1 MVVPVE
7 RAESGAPELAG
18 RRGAVGVVRGSPDG
32 PARRRRR
39 WSQHLP
45 AAGGSRRLGLGCG
58 IVRFFFFFGTEL
70 PVQISPDES
79 ESREKNCV
87 LFLTSRNEK
96 KNKKIFRARKEEKKR
111 GCENF

>member
-1 MVVPVE
+1 VVVPVE

-58 IVRFFFFFGTEL
+58 IVRFFFFGNRIAGPNFSRREREPREEL
-70 PVQISPDES
+70 RPILNF
-79 ESREKNCV
+79 EK
-87 LFLTSRNEK
+87 
-96 KNKKIFRARKEEKKR
+96 RKEK
-111 GCENF
+111 